1 LGGSE
6 EARTKEEEEEEE
18 EEEDEDEDENEDEE
32 GASTPRILEIRDALL
47 PDKVSLLW

>member
-1 LGGSE
+1 MGGSE
-6 EARTKEEEEEEE
+6 EARTKEEED
-18 EEEDEDEDENEDEE
+18 EDEDEDEDEE

>member
-18 EEEDEDEDENEDEE
+18 EEEEDEDEE